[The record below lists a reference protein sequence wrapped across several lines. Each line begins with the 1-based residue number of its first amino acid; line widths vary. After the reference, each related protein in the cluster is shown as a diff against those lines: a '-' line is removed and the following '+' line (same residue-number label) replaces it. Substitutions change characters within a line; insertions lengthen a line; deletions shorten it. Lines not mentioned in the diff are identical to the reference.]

1 MNSLDRFMEFVLAF
15 VFLLAGLGKIFSYNR
30 KAERPEGG
38 QAGGLM
44 GVEYKWAAL
53 IGLFELVAALAL
65 ITPVDSDR
73 HATLVL
79 PAAIGLALL
88 TVGASIYRVCR
99 HQSAVPTVVLFLLAI
114 FVIAARC
121 L

>member
-30 KAERPEGG
+30 KAERP
-38 QAGGLM
+38 ASGLM

-65 ITPVDSDR
+65 ITPVDFDR